1 MSFYSSTLVSLI
13 LANLFPLFGVLY
25 FKWQISDI
33 IFFYWFENIIIG
45 VMNVLKMA
53 IAGGDIKS
61 SWWVQMVKKS
71 GQILFFTFHYGMFT
85 GVHGVFV
92 MTLFGLPKMSLLALI
107 ATAGVM
113 VLSHGESFLQNYI
126 GRKEYLKST
135 IDSLFMQPYG
145 RIVVVHLTIL
155 LGAFFSLGLHSNW
168 GALIVMVILKTSVDI
183 WSHLRERKKFT

>member
-1 MSFYSSTLVSLI
+1 MSFYSNTLVSLI

-33 IFFYWFENIIIG
+33 IFFYWFENVIVG
-45 VMNVLKMA
+45 VINVLKMA
-53 IAGGDIKS
+53 LAGGDLKA
-61 SWWVQMVKKS
+61 SWWMQMAKKS
-71 GQILFFTFHYGMFT
+71 GQIMFFIFHYGMFT
-85 GVHGVFV
+85 AVHGVFV
-92 MTLFGLPKMSLLALI
+92 LVLFGMPKMSLVALI

-135 IDSLFMQPYG
+135 VDSLFGQPYG
-145 RIVVVHLTIL
+145 RIVVVHMTII
-155 LGAFFSLGLHSNW
+155 LGAFLSLGLHSHW
-168 GALIVMVILKTSVDI
+168 GALIVMIVLKTSVDI